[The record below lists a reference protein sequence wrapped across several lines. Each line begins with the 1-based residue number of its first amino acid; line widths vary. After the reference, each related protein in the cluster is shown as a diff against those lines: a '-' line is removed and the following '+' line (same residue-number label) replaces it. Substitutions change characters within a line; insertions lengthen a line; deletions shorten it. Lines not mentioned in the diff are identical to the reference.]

1 MSHLV
6 LEIETS
12 QFPSE
17 PEGDLEYCNGMPG
30 SHFANWIRER
40 LLSTGVKCREVLQ
53 EDYGWGFWAD
63 VDRFSVWVAVS
74 CSGPADEG
82 AAPMW
87 HVMVNHEPGFLLWQ
101 WFRRRA
107 GLAAAAGIF
116 KDVSNFIR
124 GQVAGKIVHVDAA

>member
-17 PEGDLEYCNGMPG
+17 PEGDLDYCNGMPG
-30 SHFANWIRER
+30 SHFANWLRER
-40 LLSTGVKCREVLQ
+40 LLARGVECREVFQ
-53 EDYGWGFWAD
+53 EDYGWGFWTR
-63 VDRFSVWVAVS
+63 VDRLSIWVAVS
-74 CSGPADEG
+74 CSGPATEG
-82 AAPMW
+82 AMPMW
-87 HVMVNHEPGFLLWQ
+87 HVMVSHEPGFRLWQ

-116 KDVSNFIR
+116 RDVTALIR
-124 GQVAGKIVHVDAA
+124 EQVNGKIFHVDAA